1 MNKKGISLVALVIT
15 IIVLIILTGAVVITG
30 VNVPQGGQ
38 QAVTDYNFGMVQ
50 DAVTLFIMNEI
61 SKAPTSTVADAMNK
75 IATFTEAGEGDA
87 KTYTFSAWKADAND
101 ATKDAK
107 SLLNLSGVDLSKYTV
122 SISGLVADAQ

>member
-50 DAVTLFIMNEI
+50 DAVTLYIMNEI
-61 SKAPTSTVADAMNK
+61 SEDPTKTVETIMGDLVTSYATENAD
-75 IATFTEAGEGDA
+75 TV
-87 KTYTFSAWKADAND
+87 WKDTAVTD
-101 ATKDAK
+101 
-107 SLLNLSGVDLSKYTV
+107 LNLSGVTLNGVYNVTNK
-122 SISGLVADAQ
+122 GLVSVVEEDEEEG